1 MTKKNGLQGVR
12 VSESQTEA
20 NEAEALAGME
30 NIAVWRIDVG
40 SVRTKSELLTAIGR
54 ALGTPDYFG
63 SNWDA
68 LEECL
73 RDFDEGRGW
82 LIIFEHADALLALP
96 RQDLTVLGEILSGVA
111 EFWSAE
117 NRVFAAHFVGGA
129 GLTAA
134 LQPASQMRSKG
145 DTA

>member
-1 MTKKNGLQGVR
+1 MHGVR
-12 VSESQTEA
+12 VSESQTA
-20 NEAEALAGME
+20 AHEAEALAGAE
-30 NIAVWRIDVG
+30 GIAVWRIDVG
-40 SVRTKSELLTAIGR
+40 SARTKSELLAAIGR

-73 RDFDEGRGW
+73 RDFDEGKGW
-82 LIIFEHADALLALP
+82 LLIFEHADALLALP

-117 NRVFAAHFVGGA
+117 RRAFAAHFVGGA
-129 GLTAA
+129 ELRGA
-134 LQPASQMRSKG
+134 LQPASSPGPKG
-145 DTA
+145 YAQ